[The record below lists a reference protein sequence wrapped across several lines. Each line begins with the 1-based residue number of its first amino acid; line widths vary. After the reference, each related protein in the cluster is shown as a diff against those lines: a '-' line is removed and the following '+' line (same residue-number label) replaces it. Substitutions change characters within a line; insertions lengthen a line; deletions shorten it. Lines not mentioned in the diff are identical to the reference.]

1 MKANREMK
9 RLFVGGLG
17 QNISEADLQNQFGRF
32 GEVSD
37 VEIITRKDDQ
47 GNPQKVFAYINIRVT
62 EGDLKKCMSVLNKTK
77 WKGGTLQIQLAKES
91 FLHRLAQEREEAR
104 AKKGKSTTGN
114 TSLLDK
120 MKTVD
125 FHVKAVPGT
134 EVPGHKNWVVSKF
147 GRVLPVLHLKNERKR
162 KIIKYDPSKYCH
174 NLKKIGEDFTNAVPI
189 SNLTWELEGGNDPM
203 SKKRR
208 GEFSDFHS
216 PAKKIIKVQ
225 KNEDSMRSKPNS
237 IMESPHLIQQ
247 VTQKAPHN
255 SITPKSPYITE
266 FDHQRLK
273 NVFFQTSG
281 LETTKKRNS
290 ISDDD
295 IDSEDELRLM
305 IAREENLEKTTWSS
319 NGFENDPFEVVRDD
333 FKSDFHKF
341 HTSTG
346 LGLKNRV
353 SCLNGESNVAENGC
367 DSDSGDTDEIIAMKK
382 SSGKI
387 ENGVDFSQREKSVY
401 KKTYLKSRKKYD
413 LSDDYIKE
421 QKRKNKVEVAL
432 SHRVKPLSCKSLIE
446 SSSSEDADS
455 ISESTECEGDK
466 EYNTLMENCLRVN
479 LTLADL
485 EQLAGGN
492 QEAPKEKTESNGQ
505 ETTPKCDRAS
515 KSQRT
520 PGDLRRGQQCIHP
533 EEIVA
538 SLLEERE
545 NPRGKQKT
553 KENTLKP
560 KFQAFKGV
568 GCLYGKES
576 VKKSLQESVASN
588 NINKDKIS
596 LKLEEPRNVSMGNWS
611 LCANGLS
618 SEETPFRHAKA
629 ANDSNQIQP
638 QKRQPF
644 ASQGHKVVSPNS
656 SEKRNRNPIS
666 SPLPLKDKKSS
677 SCSAKTPSRGL
688 DEDCCHRTGRSGE
701 GSERRP
707 DLCSSKAPEKS
718 PEVFSRRDS
727 QESKTDFPLSINS
740 SSDDNA
746 KDKHAED
753 NQKRLAAL
761 EARQKA
767 KEVQKKLVHS
777 ALANL
782 DGHPEDKPTHII
794 FDSNS
799 ESETEETSTREQ
811 SHPGEE
817 LVKESMGR
825 ASGKLFDSSDDE
837 ESCSEDDD
845 NRFRIKPQFEG
856 RAGQKLMNLQSHFGT
871 DDRFRMDSRFL
882 ESDSEDEHE
891 EINEKKTPEEE
902 ELAAEKLKAL
912 NVVQSV
918 LQISLS
924 NSTSKGSVA
933 AKKFKDIIHY
943 DPTRHDHATYERKQD
958 DKPKESKAK
967 RKKKREEAEKLPE
980 VSKEMYYN
988 IATDL
993 KQIFQTVKD
1002 TSEKEDNTPWN
1013 EDSDGEK
1020 AEVFRDAPALMT
1032 RDEQTGGFTFSF
1044 FESDAKDE
1052 KEETYRVEA
1061 VKPGKIAWQG
1071 DPRFQ
1076 DSSSEEEDVTEETDD
1091 KKQSPEEVSL
1101 PEKETTRFF
1110 FFSKNDERLHGSDL
1124 FWRGV
1129 GSDTSRNSW
1138 EIRTNNLRMNC
1149 RKKHKDAK
1157 RRVKPK

>member
-1 MKANREMK
+1 M
-9 RLFVGGLG
+9 
-17 QNISEADLQNQFGRF
+17 
-32 GEVSD
+32 
-37 VEIITRKDDQ
+37 
-47 GNPQKVFAYINIRVT
+47 
-62 EGDLKKCMSVLNKTK
+62 
-77 WKGGTLQIQLAKES
+77 
-91 FLHRLAQEREEAR
+91 HRLAQEREEAR

-147 GRVLPVLHLKNERKR
+147 GRVLPVLHLKNEHKR

-266 FDHQRLK
+266 FDHQKLK

-319 NGFENDPFEVVRDD
+319 NEFENDPFEVVRDD

-353 SCLNGESNVAENGC
+353 SCLNGESNVTENGC

-387 ENGVDFSQREKSVY
+387 ENGVDFSQREKPVY

-588 NINKDKIS
+588 NINKDQIS

-618 SEETPFRHAKA
+618 SEETPFQHAKA

-677 SCSAKTPSRGL
+677 SCGAKTPSRGL

-740 SSDDNA
+740 SSDVNA

-767 KEVQKKLVHS
+767 KEVQKKLVHN

-837 ESCSEDDD
+837 ESCSEDDN

-1129 GSDTSRNSW
+1129 GSNISRNAW